1 MNILI
6 KNIFTTIVALTLLIS
21 TTGFQ
26 VYKHFCAT
34 HNFSAVSLVETPQC
48 EKDHQIVEEVD
59 DCCKAEVEEI
69 TETSC
74 CESEPINE
82 LNSVSITSQEIECCV
97 STIEGIQIQDNLFPP
112 AEKKNLTLE
121 IFTALVHSLEI
132 EIQQTEQNLVL
143 QNNNLP
149 PPIFGK
155 QLLKT
160 IHQLKID
167 TPIC

>member
-1 MNILI
+1 LNSLV
-6 KNIFTTIVALTLLIS
+6 KNIFTAIIALTLLIS

-26 VYKHFCAT
+26 VYKHICVS
-34 HNFSAVSLVETPQC
+34 HNFSEVSLVETPTC
-48 EKDHQIVEEVD
+48 EKDHQIVEETD
-59 DCCKAEVEEI
+59 DCCNTELEKTVEPG
-69 TETSC
+69 C
-74 CESEPINE
+74 CESESIDYS
-82 LNSVSITSQEIECCV
+82 NSVSITSQEIECCV
-97 STIEGIQIQDNLFPP
+97 STIEGSQIQDNLFPP

-121 IFTALVHSLEI
+121 LFTALVHSLEI

-155 QLLKT
+155 TLLQT